1 MQVPQEASNEFLRNP
16 IDLNR
21 FSHALKVNT

>member
-1 MQVPQEASNEFLRNP
+1 MQVAHEASNEFLRNP

-21 FSHALKVNT
+21 LSHALKVNT